1 MRTKRLPNEKGLRN
15 GKTGRQ
21 PLHEVY
27 QEPRPDSSDPRT
39 ATLVNESGGS
49 KEWPPQKIA

>member
-1 MRTKRLPNEKGLRN
+1 LRN